1 MFTHV
6 FATPAPQ
13 LHPHNRH
20 CIEAFESANVR
31 KHVRHHSRPELSCC
45 WHPWPTRI
53 AGIFFH
59 GYRLSDVISIILV
72 LARTGVSLEDFVFSL
87 FPRALPFIHAL
98 SSWSMHVTALDLNR
112 QIQRFDV
119 LFADGD
125 RVWFDMVPLRQ
136 SAQQPV
142 PGWTASV
149 GLQYATISSN
159 WWSVAMAGVGLAT
172 PIQAGNGLGYFNVF
186 YGIWASELQRV
197 ALDVA
202 VDICR
207 WAVSFRRRM
216 TAMKTVMKLLGA
228 SLWWNLSLL
237 FSSHLPFGALPWS
250 SCIATILRWQWQQHP
265 AWPEACPQ
273 TPSSKCSWD
282 LRFSLVQHFFVKF
295 AGVRLCK
302 TGKTH

>member
-1 MFTHV
+1 MTD
-6 FATPAPQ
+6 Q
-13 LHPHNRH
+13 NRRYL
-20 CIEAFESANVR
+20 FS
-31 KHVRHHSRPELSCC
+31 
-45 WHPWPTRI
+45 W
-53 AGIFFH
+53 
-59 GYRLSDVISIILV
+59 LSDVISIILV

-202 VDICR
+202 VDICGPWVFPGGQR
-207 WAVSFRRRM
+207 WKQWWSSWVPASDEISGILHSPAFRS
-216 TAMKTVMKLLGA
+216 AMKQLHRYHLAMALAATSSMTRGLSTDAKLQMSTQMQLG
-228 SLWWNLSLL
+228 SQV
-237 FSSHLPFGALPWS
+237 FTCPTF
-250 SCIATILRWQWQQHP
+250 LREICW
-265 AWPEACPQ
+265 
-273 TPSSKCSWD
+273 
-282 LRFSLVQHFFVKF
+282 
-295 AGVRLCK
+295 
-302 TGKTH
+302 GKTM